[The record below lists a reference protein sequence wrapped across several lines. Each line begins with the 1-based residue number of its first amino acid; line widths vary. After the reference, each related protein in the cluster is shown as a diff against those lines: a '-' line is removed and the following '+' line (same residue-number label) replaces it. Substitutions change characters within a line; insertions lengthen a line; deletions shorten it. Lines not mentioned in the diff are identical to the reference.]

1 MATTTARRK
10 SIDEALATTEE
21 EGTLF
26 AFALV
31 AIGVLVLRRTDPD
44 RPRPFRA
51 PLLPVVSVLTV
62 VMSGA
67 LIATLGAANFI
78 RFGVWFVL
86 GVVVYFAYSR
96 PRSTVGRRG
105 EASA

>member
-1 MATTTARRK
+1 
-10 SIDEALATTEE
+10 
-21 EGTLF
+21 
-26 AFALV
+26 
-31 AIGVLVLRRTDPD
+31 
-44 RPRPFRA
+44 
-51 PLLPVVSVLTV
+51 VVSVLTV
-62 VMSGA
+62 AMSGA

-78 RFGVWFVL
+78 RFGVWFAL